1 MKLIPRDEQFY
12 DLFSQVANRLSSSAD
27 LLNQLFT
34 NPSQLE
40 AHVARIKDLEH
51 EADDLTHEIIDRI
64 DRTFVTPF
72 DREDI
77 HELASHLDEVVD
89 LVDGAARRAQI
100 FRITAPRAAGVS
112 LSNVLVR
119 AARCVEDAVKGMKE
133 PKAVNKGSRE
143 LKILEEEGDAIYHE
157 AMGALFTEGLDAL
170 EVIKWK
176 ELYDKLEDAID
187 QCEDVGN
194 VLQSI
199 SLKNA

>member
-12 DLFSQVANRLSSSAD
+12 GLFSEVANKLSSSAD
-27 LLNQLFT
+27 LLYQLFKS
-34 NPSQLE
+34 PGQLDV
-40 AHVARIKDLEH
+40 HVSNIKVLEH

-100 FRITAPRAAGVS
+100 FQITTARPAGIALAEVLLRAAQ
-112 LSNVLVR
+112 
-119 AARCVEDAVKGMKE
+119 CVEMAVKGMKD
-133 PKAVNKGSRE
+133 PKTVNKGSRE
-143 LKILEEEGDAIYHE
+143 LKKLEEEGDAIYHE

-176 ELYDKLEDAID
+176 ELYDKVEDAID

>member
-12 DLFSQVANRLSSSAD
+12 DLFSQVASRLSSSAE
-27 LLNQLFT
+27 LLNQLFK
-34 NPSQLE
+34 NPGQLD
-40 AHVARIKDLEH
+40 AHVTSIKVLEH

-89 LVDGAARRAQI
+89 LIDGAARRAQI
-100 FRITAPRAAGVS
+100 FRISAARPAGVV
-112 LSNVLVR
+112 LSDVLVR
-119 AARCVEDAVKGMKE
+119 AARCVEESVNGMKE
-133 PKAVNKGSRE
+133 PKTVNKGSRE
-143 LKILEEEGDAIYHE
+143 LKTLEEEGDAIYHE
-157 AMGALFTEGLDAL
+157 AMGALFTDGLDAL

>member
-1 MKLIPRDEQFY
+1 MRIIPRDEQFY
-12 DLFSQVANRLSSSAD
+12 DLFSQVANRMSSAAS
-27 LLNQLFT
+27 LLHQLFM
-34 NPSQLE
+34 NPAQLD
-40 AHVARIKDLEH
+40 AHVSSIKVLEH

-89 LVDGAARRAQI
+89 LIDGAARRAQI
-100 FRITAPRAAGVS
+100 FQISVARDAGTQLADVLFRATQ
-112 LSNVLVR
+112 R
-119 AARCVEDAVKGMKE
+119 VEEAVKGMKD
-133 PKAVNKGSRE
+133 PKIVNKGSRE
-143 LKILEEEGDAIYHE
+143 LKTLEEEGDAIYHE
-157 AMGALFTEGLDAL
+157 AMGALFTDKLDAL

-176 ELYDKLEDAID
+176 ELYDKLEDAVD

>member
-12 DLFSQVANRLSSSAD
+12 DLFSQVANRLSSSAE
-27 LLNQLFT
+27 LLHQLFK
-34 NPSQLE
+34 NPGQLDV
-40 AHVARIKDLEH
+40 HVSNIKVLEH

-100 FRITAPRAAGVS
+100 FRITTPRDAGVR
-112 LSNVLVR
+112 LADVLFR
-119 AARCVEDAVKGMKE
+119 ATRCVEEAVKGMKE
-133 PKAVNKGSRE
+133 PKTVNKGSRE

-176 ELYDKLEDAID
+176 ELYDKIEDAID